1 MNRRLQPALLVAAG
15 RLDLRNEVGN
25 VSGDFALGIYARDV
39 LAALAYESQ
48 HVAVLIDPTGILA
61 GPSRIV
67 RVNARDNVALLDA
80 VLARIVY
87 VSGTVDTL
95 VEVEVTGSIELDVY
109 ICIRLAVRPVGQVP

>member
-39 LAALAYESQ
+39 LADLAYESQ
-48 HVAVLIDPTGILA
+48 HVAVLIDPAGILA
-61 GPSRIV
+61 GTSRIV
-67 RVNARDNVALLDA
+67 GVYARDNVALIDD
-80 VLARIVY
+80 VLASIVL
-87 VSGTVDTL
+87 VSMTYQSLD
-95 VEVEVTGSIELDVY
+95 EVEVTGSIELDVY